1 VDAAAARMS
10 GPSKGDAVATFERDG
25 VVYVALLPRGPIAV
39 LDGTAAVIWRAS
51 STGPLE
57 STADRVAH
65 TMGWD
70 AGEIRESVDSF
81 VGGLVAQGLIAG

>member
-1 VDAAAARMS
+1 MDAAAARMS
-10 GPSKGDAVATFERDG
+10 GSSKDDAVATFERDG
-25 VVYVALLPRGPIAV
+25 VVYVAVLPRGPIAV
-39 LDGTAAVIWRAS
+39 LDGTAAAIWRAT

-57 STADRVAH
+57 STADRVAR

-70 AGEIRESVDSF
+70 AGEIRESVDRF